1 MVLNPYVFPVQVG
14 MPKEMAGLLQALG
27 TTALSGVSPFSAV
40 SPIGAYTTR
49 VVDRVTLSEG
59 IQQGRFRRFANPE
72 LGLERAYRE
81 AWAAS
86 SSAEPGPEGTF
97 VAYGADRLVRTF
109 GGSGRPRIDV
119 VV

>member
-1 MVLNPYVFPVQVG
+1 MLNPYVFPVQVG

-27 TTALSGVSPFSAV
+27 TTALSGVSPFSAI

-49 VVDRVTLSEG
+49 IVDRVTLSEG
-59 IQQGRFRRFANPE
+59 IQQGFRRFANPE

-81 AWAAS
+81 AWTGS
-86 SSAEPGPEGTF
+86 SFAEPGPEGTF

-109 GGSGRPRIDV
+109 GGSSRQRIDV